1 MLYFVCSMNY
11 RLLRFD
17 CVASTMLVAH
27 NFAMQSESEGLVIVA
42 DEQTAGRGRAGHTW
56 FSPPTQSLYL
66 SILLRPRLDPA
77 QLNWLTMI
85 GALAI
90 IDTLQTMITTALT
103 PPRPTIKWF
112 NDVHLNGR
120 KISGVLVESA
130 FMGDAID
137 YSILGIGLNVNTQF
151 ISAPPDVQARATSLA
166 NEFRH
171 KFDREIILNHL
182 LAHFAQRY
190 AQLGLPN
197 TNPIHEYAHWLETI
211 GRPVKMTLAKGI
223 IEGIAESI
231 APDGALIIR
240 DAQNHRHRCVY
251 GEI

>member
-1 MLYFVCSMNY
+1 MNY

-17 CVASTMLVAH
+17 SVASTMLTAH
-27 NFAMQSESEGLVIVA
+27 NFAMQGEPEGLVVIA

-56 FSPPTQSLYL
+56 FSPPAQSLYL

-90 IDTLQTMITTALT
+90 IDTLQTMTAT
-103 PPRPTIKWF
+103 APAPPRPTIKWF

-130 FMGDAID
+130 FMGDTID
-137 YSILGIGLNVNTQF
+137 HSIMGIGLNVNTQF
-151 ISAPPDVQARATSLA
+151 ASAPPDVQARATSLA
-166 NEFRH
+166 NEFRRE
-171 KFDREIILNHL
+171 FDREAILNQL
-182 LAHFAQRY
+182 LAHFSQRY

-197 TNPIHEYAHWLETI
+197 ANPIHEYAHWLETI
-211 GRPVKMTLAKGI
+211 GKPVKMTLASSV

-240 DAQNHRHRCVY
+240 DAQNRRHRCVY
-251 GEI
+251 GEILNP

>member
-1 MLYFVCSMNY
+1 MNY

-17 CVASTMLVAH
+17 SVASTMLTAH
-27 NFAMQSESEGLVIVA
+27 NFAMQSEPEGLVVIA

-56 FSPPTQSLYL
+56 FSPPAQSLYL

-90 IDTLQTMITTALT
+90 IDTLQTMMATAPA
-103 PPRPTIKWF
+103 PPHPTIKWF

-130 FMGDAID
+130 FMGHAID
-137 YSILGIGLNVNTQF
+137 YSIVGIGLNVNTQF
-151 ISAPPDVQARATSLA
+151 ASAPPDVQTRATSLA
-166 NEFRH
+166 NEFRRE
-171 KFDREIILNHL
+171 FDREVILNQL

-197 TNPIHEYAHWLETI
+197 ANPIHEYTHWLETI
-211 GRPVKMTLAKGI
+211 GKPVKMTLANDM

-240 DAQNHRHRCVY
+240 DAQNRRHRCVY
-251 GEI
+251 GEILNP